1 MKFMQ
6 QLSVISLL
14 SVAALCAPAQSAS
27 YVTAAINDRHR
38 PQDPELDARRHPR
51 ELVEFAQVKPGDVV
65 VDLVPG
71 SGYFTRIFSA
81 IVGPRGHVVAI
92 WPIEYAR
99 VDDDEVRA
107 MQALAK
113 DPHYSNVTLLM
124 QPAAQLVVPMKA
136 DLVWICENLHD
147 YPDRFMGSVQPA
159 ALARSIL
166 QSLKPHGLLV
176 VVDHAAEYGSGLRDT
191 ERTHRIDPVLV
202 KSQVES
208 AGFSFDGESAVLHN
222 TRDTHRLVVFDPRV
236 RGYTDQFV
244 FRFRVPD

>member
-14 SVAALCAPAQSAS
+14 SVAALCAQAESAS
-27 YVTAAINDRHR
+27 DVTAAINDRHR
-38 PQDPELDARRHPR
+38 PYDPGLDARRHPG

-71 SGYFTRIFSA
+71 SGYFTRIFST
-81 IVGPRGHVVAI
+81 IVGPRGHVYAI
-92 WPIEYAR
+92 WPREYAR
-99 VDDDEVRA
+99 IDDDEVRA
-107 MQALAK
+107 MQALSK
-113 DPHYSNVTLLM
+113 DPHYPNVTVLM
-124 QPAAQLVVPMKA
+124 QPAAQLAVPMKA
-136 DLVWICENLHD
+136 DLVWISENLHD
-147 YPDRFMGSVQPA
+147 YPDRFMGQVQPA

-176 VVDHAAEYGSGLRDT
+176 VVDHAAESGSGLRDT

-202 KSQVES
+202 KSRVES

-222 TRDTHRLVVFDPRV
+222 TSDTHRLPVFDPRV
-236 RGYTDQFV
+236 RGHTDRFA
-244 FRFRVPD
+244 FRFRAPD

>member
-1 MKFMQ
+1 VKFIQ
-6 QLSVISLL
+6 QLSVVSLL
-14 SVAALCAPAQSAS
+14 SVAALCAHAEVGS
-27 YVTAAINDRHR
+27 YVTAAINDPHR
-38 PQDPELDARRHPR
+38 PHDAQLDARRHPS

-71 SGYFTRIFSA
+71 GGYFTRIFSA
-81 IVGPRGHVVAI
+81 IVGPRGHVYAI
-92 WPIEYAR
+92 WPNEYAR
-99 VDDDEVRA
+99 VDGDEVRA

-113 DPHYSNVTLLM
+113 DPHYSNVTVLM
-124 QPAAQLVVPMKA
+124 QPAAQFVVPMKA
-136 DLVWICENLHD
+136 DLVWISQNLHD

-191 ERTHRIDPVLV
+191 EKTHRIDPVIV

-208 AGFSFDGESAVLHN
+208 AGFSFDGESAVLRN
-222 TRDTHRLVVFDPRV
+222 ISDTHRLVVFDPTV
-236 RGYTDQFV
+236 RGHTDQFA
-244 FRFRVPD
+244 FRFRAPD